1 MLVVISTILVAI
13 FYIVILGIV
22 FMGIPYVI
30 LKALYKIIVPK
41 GRRQAYKRNVKSIKE
56 EIKDAWKGLKDWWR
70 D

>member
-13 FYIVILGIV
+13 SYIIILGMV
-22 FMGIPYVI
+22 FIGIPYVI

-41 GRRQAYKRNVKSIKE
+41 GRRQAYKRNVKSIEE